1 MAEKTLS
8 CIDCA
13 VKACRG
19 RGGEYPAF
27 CPSKHLEPELLQ
39 QSLDILCGEENPLA
53 LASCQ
58 NEFDSYGVRSRVE
71 ETMHLARLL
80 NAKKLGLATC
90 VGLLSEA
97 KQLARILRAQGWEVY
112 GVCCKCGA
120 QPKSAMGFH
129 GEKEETSSNMCNPV
143 LQALVLNREKTDLNI
158 AMGLCAGHDSLFYK
172 YSEAYV
178 TTVLVKDRLLGHNPA
193 APLYLLDGYWKR
205 LLEKDEF
212 LMPQDPEVI
221 RF

>member
-120 QPKSAMGFH
+120 QPKSAMGFRE
-129 GEKEETSSNMCNPV
+129 EKEETSSNMCNPV